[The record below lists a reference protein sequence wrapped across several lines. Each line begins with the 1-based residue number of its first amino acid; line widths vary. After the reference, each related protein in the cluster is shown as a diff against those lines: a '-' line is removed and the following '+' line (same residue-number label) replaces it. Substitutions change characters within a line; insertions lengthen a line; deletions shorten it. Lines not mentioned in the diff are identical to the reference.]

1 MSKKLYISGLTN
13 KATEASLQALFSKAG
28 TVESTEIV
36 LDNDTGKVLGFGFV
50 VMSND
55 NEANEAIGLLDGM
68 LFQGR
73 CLIVHAARPRIVHN
87 QPLIQ
92 EDGLPSS

>member
-1 MSKKLYISGLTN
+1 MKKKLYISGLTS
-13 KATEASLQALFSKAG
+13 KATDSSLQALFSKAG

-36 LDNDTGKVLGFGFV
+36 LDNDTGKVQGFGFV
-50 VMSND
+50 VMGSE
-55 NEANEAIGLLDGM
+55 NEANQAISLLDGM

-73 CLIVHAARPRIVHN
+73 CLIVHAARPRIVRN
-87 QPLIQ
+87 LPVKT